1 MQIAELIVS
10 DNVREVDDM
19 KRDPFEEYLKESEPD
34 KANKGYAW
42 STAIGLQ
49 AVDGLKTS
57 EYLID
62 TAIQNIEG
70 KITMREAQELINSYY
85 EERPAHFSDE
95 ERTEEAD
102 KVSSRIAGLLSETA
116 FSFSPNEY
124 ISIHRKLFMGIY
136 SHAGKIRD
144 YNITKKEWVL
154 DGATVMYGSASEL
167 IATLE
172 YDFSQEKAFSYK
184 GLSMEEI
191 IHHLAVFISRL
202 WQIHIFEE
210 GNTRTT
216 AVFFIKYLR
225 MLGFT
230 ATNDIFAENAWYFRN
245 ALVRANYT
253 NLQKGIYETTE
264 YLEVFLR
271 NLLLGERNELHNRN
285 LHISGVLNT
294 GKVDIGDEKVDI
306 GDEKVDIGDEKV
318 DIGDEKV
325 DIGDEKVD
333 IEDGKVDIGDGK
345 AEVGCES
352 GYMGGPNAEIEK
364 LFLEKGIAFSAKTT
378 GHILRL
384 FEVVG
389 YDRIFNK
396 AVVKELIGL
405 KDSGA
410 SKFLSKLVH
419 ADVIGTVPGYGK
431 GKYRFKK

>member
-264 YLEVFLR
+264 YLEAFLR

-325 DIGDEKVD
+325 DIGD
-333 IEDGKVDIGDGK
+333 GKVDIGDGK

-396 AVVKELIGL
+396 TVVKELIGL